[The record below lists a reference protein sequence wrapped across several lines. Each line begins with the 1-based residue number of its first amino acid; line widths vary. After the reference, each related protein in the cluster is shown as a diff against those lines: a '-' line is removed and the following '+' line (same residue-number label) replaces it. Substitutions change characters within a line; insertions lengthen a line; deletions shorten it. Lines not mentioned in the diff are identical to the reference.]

1 MAAKLFDLL
10 DNVPSNVRDD
20 FLRMS
25 KAVRFSPGESI
36 YIQGD
41 AGDALYR
48 LVSGEVRLSVSNSDG
63 RELYYVYLGPGDCF
77 GEVNFVDGL
86 YRPQTAEAICPA
98 ELQMLPGCGIQA
110 MLDEHPAFSR
120 SLMGLLANHMR
131 LLIDM
136 YADAG
141 LNDLAGRV
149 ARRIISAVPAC
160 DRFQLVGRWPVHL
173 SQTDLAHM
181 VGASRQSVNKVL
193 QRFQEE
199 RLITTEYG
207 GVVVEAPSLLSK
219 RAFPEGLSAN

>member
-1 MAAKLFDLL
+1 MTAKLFDLL
-10 DNVPSNVRDD
+10 DDIPSDVRDD
-20 FLRMS
+20 FLRTA
-25 KAVRFSPGESI
+25 KTVRYNPGEAI
-36 YIQGD
+36 YLQGD
-41 AGDALYR
+41 TGDSLFR
-48 LVSGEVRLSVSNSDG
+48 VVSGEVRLSVSNSEG

-77 GEVNFVDGL
+77 GEVNFVDGHA
-86 YRPQTAEAICPA
+86 RPQTAEAIGPVD
-98 ELQMLPGCGIQA
+98 LQTLSGCGIQA
-110 MLDEHPAFSR
+110 MLEKHPAFNR
-120 SLMGLLANHMR
+120 ALMGLLANHMR

-149 ARRIISAVPAC
+149 ARRIISAMPAC
-160 DRFQLVGRWPVHL
+160 DRFQPIGRWPVHL

-193 QRFQEE
+193 QRLQDE

-207 GVVVEAPSLLSK
+207 GVVVEAPSLLNK